1 MDVGATESVVH
12 PAAHMHGP
20 ATHVCRT
27 ATDTGTTHVAATHM
41 HTTTAHVHGPATH
54 VTTAHMHSAA
64 THVHATTAHV
74 AASASKMS
82 TATSV
87 ASASPMPA
95 AATVAT
101 TTVCERQTGYC
112 ADHRERQTTIAN
124 ESRYH
129 HDLPCFSRVLC
140 AGRPDDRKRTF
151 EPLTDIRNHCFFAGC
166 GE

>member
-1 MDVGATESVVH
+1 
-12 PAAHMHGP
+12 
-20 ATHVCRT
+20 VCRT

-54 VTTAHMHSAA
+54 VTTAHMDS
-64 THVHATTAHV
+64 
-74 AASASKMS
+74 
-82 TATSV
+82 
-87 ASASPMPA
+87 